1 MNSLKG
7 KREIKKLHELIR
19 KYKSQGYEIYAD
31 YLDFE
36 RPRNIREFVPD
47 LIVKK
52 GDQEIIIEIASDES
66 LPNLEEKLRQLSEY
80 AADRRGT
87 RFDLIITNPRP
98 KISYREKINSCEYL
112 LGDLQRNF
120 LREARH
126 LYNRHRF
133 ETSFVI
139 LCRVLES
146 LMKELALKKKIIRPH
161 EKISINQLNDMLFER
176 RVLSRDDF
184 IFVQEILNYRNK
196 IVHHLQ
202 RIEKKRVQEYIDFVS
217 TLLKTIR

>member
-1 MNSLKG
+1 MNELKG
-7 KREIKKLHELIR
+7 KREIRKLRELIR

-31 YLDFE
+31 YPEFE
-36 RPRNIREFVPD
+36 RPQSIAGVVPD

-52 GDQEIIIEIASDES
+52 GDQEIIIEITSDES

-80 AADRRGT
+80 AAARRGT
-87 RFDLIITNPRP
+87 RFDLVITNPRP

-126 LYNRHRF
+126 LYNRRHF
-133 ETSFVI
+133 ETSFLI

-146 LMKELALKKKIIRPH
+146 IMKELALKKKIIRPR
-161 EKISINQLNDMLFER
+161 EKISINQLNDILSER

-184 IFVQEILNYRNK
+184 TFIQEIFNYRNK
-196 IVHHLQ
+196 IVHRLQ
-202 RIEKKRVQEYIDFVS
+202 KIEKGRVQEYINFVS